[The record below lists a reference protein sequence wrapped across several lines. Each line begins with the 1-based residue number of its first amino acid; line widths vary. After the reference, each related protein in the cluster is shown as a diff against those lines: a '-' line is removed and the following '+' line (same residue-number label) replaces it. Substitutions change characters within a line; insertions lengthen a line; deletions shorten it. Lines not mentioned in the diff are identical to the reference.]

1 MLTAWLM
8 NQDNINPKR
17 FIYEQLQNMLTYCLK
32 YKKKTENVNSKV
44 LKTEIGER
52 TLSSR
57 FLKEKVV

>member
-1 MLTAWLM
+1 M